1 MLDIVTTTIALYMYI
16 STYICMCLY
25 IYTCIYT
32 YIVCM
37 HNESSNVTITS
48 FSTMLL
54 WIAMWASLVDLQ
66 GACWPVAMRLYG
78 HVGFVCRF
86 AVVLVDLWRCAF
98 PFPGLI
104 NVCPGSLALG
114 PGPDLRGGLENPCV
128 NRKRPQGHKQR
139 ESKEDKCQ
147 HEWSLCRSQQTHCWH
162 VSYYCIV
169 YVYIDIYIYIYIY
182 VYIGC
187 TGVESSEC
195 SCLVE
200 DLFSWVM

>member
-66 GACWPVAMRLYG
+66 GSCWPVVMRLYGHVVFACGIAVENGHVGFACRFSSCMLTCGDAPLWPCGLRLSICSSACWPVAM
-78 HVGFVCRF
+78 
-86 AVVLVDLWRCAF
+86 
-98 PFPGLI
+98 
-104 NVCPGSLALG
+104 SLSISRPDQCLSGKPG
-114 PGPDLRGGLENPCV
+114 PGPWARLTRRV
-128 NRKRPQGHKQR
+128 RKPMCK
-139 ESKEDKCQ
+139 
-147 HEWSLCRSQQTHCWH
+147 
-162 VSYYCIV
+162 
-169 YVYIDIYIYIYIY
+169 
-182 VYIGC
+182 
-187 TGVESSEC
+187 
-195 SCLVE
+195 
-200 DLFSWVM
+200 